1 MSLSPD
7 SPGRQGDIRDLEL
20 DLVEGRLGEGEPAV
34 RSIAALSSEESS
46 FAFGRAE
53 HIGFLVVGVLGL
65 FLLSCKS
72 IARQPWWRSKDKL
85 RDLLEN
91 AATNIGEAEFTKTL
105 SSWHMSVTSSE
116 TICGDFESRLRMKAP
131 RLRRGTH
138 TWRNCCA
145 DPTSAA

>member
-1 MSLSPD
+1 M
-7 SPGRQGDIRDLEL
+7 
-20 DLVEGRLGEGEPAV
+20 
-34 RSIAALSSEESS
+34 AALRLSRGS
-46 FAFGRAE
+46 RAPE
-53 HIGFLVVGVLGL
+53 CNAHQVDGLATGAGVVSRGSRSHWPLPHGGSRIAHDIGFLVVGVLGL

-116 TICGDFESRLRMKAP
+116 TICGDFESRLQMKAP